1 MYHSAPFPT
10 HRASIIVLT
19 CQTCLWVCGCG
30 CTSFSNPQH
39 VQYASPV
46 FSNTPSWHGFLQTP
60 PFFSNTPSLL
70 FLLLFSNQGN
80 PLPPSTHPCS
90 NPPSPFLFSNP
101 ILESSPLSLQCG
113 SVCKDDSPPQLW
125 VSAPHLLQ
133 LVQRGES
140 EKKFLDIALSLWYNL
155 VKWTALGKNY
165 KFIFLFTGGCR
176 IITFIIRLKNPTLT

>member
-1 MYHSAPFPT
+1 MQALFSPTPHHGMVFSKPLPFSPTPHLFFSAP
-10 HRASIIVLT
+10 L
-19 CQTCLWVCGCG
+19 
-30 CTSFSNPQH
+30 
-39 VQYASPV
+39 
-46 FSNTPSWHGFLQTP
+46 P
-60 PFFSNTPSLL
+60 PYFSLL
-70 FLLLFSNQGN
+70 PCLPPLPTTPHPRFLLLFSNQGN